1 MHMTPS
7 PTAGASA
14 RHASPPPP
22 RAVCVCIDDFGLH
35 PGVNEAS
42 AKLVQHGRAHAVGAM
57 VGAPVFR
64 EGGAILRAADAH
76 GVDIGLHLDLTE
88 HPLRP
93 GSRRSLRG
101 WIVASY
107 LRLVDTQ
114 ALRDE
119 ITAQFDAFEQV
130 VGHGPAYVD
139 GHQHVHQLPGVRE
152 HLLDELAKRD
162 PAARTWLR
170 STLAPAAAGASKSR
184 VIEALGSAALA
195 DAVLR
200 LGHRQNAHLLGVYDF
215 KGGADRY
222 RALLQGWMQVASD
235 GDLLMCH
242 PSTRTLTGDAITDAR
257 CIEYGVLS
265 GDAFADM
272 VNAAGL
278 VLRPMSQILAD
289 TPRPAA
295 QHA

>member
-1 MHMTPS
+1 MMPS
-7 PTAGASA
+7 SSVAATGAA
-14 RHASPPPP
+14 RANAPPE
-22 RAVCVCIDDFGLH
+22 RAICVCIDDFGLH
-35 PGVNEAS
+35 PGVNDAT
-42 AKLVQHGRAHAVGAM
+42 AKLVQQGRVHAVGAM
-57 VGAPVFR
+57 VGAPAFR
-64 EGGAILRAADAH
+64 DGAAILRAADAH

-107 LRLVDTQ
+107 LRLVDAQ
-114 ALRDE
+114 AIRDE
-119 ITAQFDAFEQV
+119 ITAQLDAFEQV

-152 HLLDELAKRD
+152 HLLDELSKRD
-162 PAARTWLR
+162 PSARTWLR
-170 STLAPAAAGASKSR
+170 STQSPATEGAAKSR

-195 DAVLR
+195 EAAAR

-222 RALLQGWMQVASD
+222 RTLLKGWLQVASA

-265 GDAFADM
+265 GDAFGEM
-272 VNAAGL
+272 LGESGV
-278 VLRPMSQILAD
+278 VLGPMSQILAGA
-289 TPRPAA
+289 PVQA
-295 QHA
+295 

>member
-1 MHMTPS
+1 MTPS
-7 PTAGASA
+7 SIATAGA
-14 RHASPPPP
+14 P
-22 RAVCVCIDDFGLH
+22 RANPSPERAICVCIDDFGLH
-35 PGVNEAS
+35 PGVNEAT
-42 AKLVQHGRAHAVGAM
+42 AKLVQQDRVHAVGAM
-57 VGAPVFR
+57 VGAPAFR
-64 EGGAILRAADAH
+64 EGAAILRAADAH
-76 GVDIGLHLDLTE
+76 GVDVGLHLDLTE

-93 GSRRSLRG
+93 GSRRSLRS

-107 LRLVDTQ
+107 LRLVDAQ
-114 ALRDE
+114 AIREE
-119 ITAQFDAFEQV
+119 ISAQFDAFEQV

-152 HLLDELAKRD
+152 HLLDELSKRD

-170 STLAPAAAGASKSR
+170 STQAPATDGAAKSR

-195 DAVLR
+195 DAAAR
-200 LGHRQNAHLLGVYDF
+200 MGHRQNAHLLGVYDF

-222 RALLQGWMQVASD
+222 RSLMQGWLRVAAA

-265 GDAFADM
+265 GDAFAEMLDESG
-272 VNAAGL
+272 V

-289 TPRPAA
+289 TPG
-295 QHA
+295 HA